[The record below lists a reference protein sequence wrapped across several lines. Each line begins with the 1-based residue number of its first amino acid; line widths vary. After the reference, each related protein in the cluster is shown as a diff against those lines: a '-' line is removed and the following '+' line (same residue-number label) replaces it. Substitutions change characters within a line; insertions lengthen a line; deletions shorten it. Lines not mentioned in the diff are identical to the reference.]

1 MLIPSPNVLSVSCK
15 KLLRKLVGDE
25 EKLTKQWNNF
35 FHGSDFRSEEKNYFF
50 DDKKGLHAEGGGYFI
65 CFLCT
70 ADKVS
75 HFSVL
80 TEYSKYFL
88 NFSKYF
94 HKILTSSYFSSTSNR
109 KYGSVRI
116 NWIIYFT
123 FNNASLPSS
132 SAKYFGHREHS
143 IIGGGSWKPKYQYD
157 LPGGRLPH
165 TENHLEARR
174 RAEHH
179 RGAQEEGDGVRR
191 RSPALDEAQQ
201 ERGELSL

>member
-1 MLIPSPNVLSVSCK
+1 MK
-15 KLLRKLVGDE
+15 KSWRSSGII
-25 EKLTKQWNNF
+25 F
-35 FHGSDFRSEEKNYFF
+35 FMGVTLGVKKKIIFF
-50 DDKKGLHAEGGGYFI
+50 DDKKGLHEVGAGYFS
-65 CFLCT
+65 CFLWI
-70 ADKVS
+70 AVKVS
-75 HFSVL
+75 QFSVL